1 MKAHIPLAAAT
12 LSLALASV
20 ALPALAQS
28 PPSGLA
34 PGAGSAVFR
43 FVTGVQTPKGA
54 HSGSGTVTIKR
65 TGERSL
71 TLTVQSDDGTP
82 AHAVPLVIGADGT
95 VSPAPGFVAPP
106 AVSQQAKE
114 QAATLVAEMTAAA
127 KVGIAARKSAGAA
140 NFTATIA
147 LTPVGEGTPVPTT
160 IALSGAKGSYT
171 GRAGATTQTVL
182 PNNGSLDPQEIAKS
196 IGIAALARGMTPA
209 GRAATG
215 ILRHHKKV
223 EEKKA
228 ASGPLPDSLTLTISA
243 ELSPDGRIHEIR
255 GAQSDVITLMGKA
268 ITIQSNW
275 SFTRTSP

>member
-147 LTPVGEGTPVPTT
+147 L
-160 IALSGAKGSYT
+160 SGAKGSYT